1 MRSYKSQVVWLAVL
15 FPALVWAQ
23 MREPGTSQATES
35 QTQGG
40 RVAAADFS
48 SARNP
53 LSTTITGTRA
63 ALGSGDLLEIT
74 VFDAPELTQRVRV
87 DDRGDIQLAL
97 IGEIHAQDMSP
108 DELQR
113 TIQKRLIDGHLI
125 KNPQVS
131 LFVAEYAGQMAYLT
145 GEVNRPGAYPLL
157 RAHRLSD
164 LISVAGGLSARA
176 GNDVSIR
183 RQGGASNPIHVDLS
197 DKDDE
202 RNNPE
207 IKPGDDITVGQAGIV
222 YVLGDVTKPG
232 GFLLDRR
239 STLSVVKAI
248 ALAEGTTPS
257 AAITKAKLIR
267 TENGERIEIELNLK
281 AMLMSQS
288 PDMPVRANDI
298 IFIPGSMTRGL
309 GRRSLDALLQATS
322 VAAVYAARP

>member
-1 MRSYKSQVVWLAVL
+1 MRWYNPPVIWLALLV
-15 FPALVWAQ
+15 PALVLAQ
-23 MREPGTSQATES
+23 VREPGTSQATES
-35 QTQGG
+35 QSQDG
-40 RVAAADFS
+40 RVSAAEYS

-53 LSTTITGTRA
+53 LSTPITGTSA
-63 ALGSGDLLEIT
+63 ALGPGDLLEIT
-74 VFDAPELTQRVRV
+74 VFDAPELTQRIRV
-87 DDRGDIQLAL
+87 DGRGNIQLAL

-113 TIQKRLIDGHLI
+113 TIRKKLIDGHFI

-164 LISVAGGLSARA
+164 LVSVAGGLSARA
-176 GNDVSIR
+176 GNEVSIR
-183 RQGGASNPIHVDLS
+183 RQDSASNPLHVDLS
-197 DKDDE
+197 DKDEE
-202 RNNPE
+202 RSNPE
-207 IKPGDDITVGQAGIV
+207 IKPGDDITVGPAGIV

-232 GFLLDRR
+232 GFLIDRR
-239 STLSVVKAI
+239 STLSVVQAI

-257 AAITKAKLIR
+257 AAITKAELIR
-267 TENGERIEIELNLK
+267 TENGERAEITMNLK
-281 AMLMSQS
+281 AMLKSQS

-309 GRRSLDALLQATS
+309 GRRSLDAILSATS
-322 VAAVYAARP
+322 VAAIYAGH